1 MKTFYV
7 ASYGKGDDKGIYIVS
22 FNEETLELKKIQQ
35 ILTQDFPSYLIAK
48 NKELYVSYKNARSNN
63 EGGGLGS
70 FSIHKDELI
79 LNNNYSSSGRSYTHL
94 CISDDNK
101 YIFAANYHVG
111 ATAAYKL
118 ENYRIDHKIGAVRH
132 TGMGPD
138 LLNRLH
144 LMYIMLV
151 LHLTDVSYML

>member
-7 ASYGKGDDKGIYIVS
+7 ASYGKGNDKGIYIIS

-35 ILTQDFPSYLIAK
+35 IL
-48 NKELYVSYKNARSNN
+48 
-63 EGGGLGS
+63 GS
-70 FSIHKDELI
+70 FSIHKNELI

-138 LLNRLH
+138 LL
-144 LMYIMLV
+144 
-151 LHLTDVSYML
+151 TSCT

>member
-63 EGGGLGS
+63 EGGGGS
-70 FSIHKDELI
+70 LTVVSNFSLTKSLKTLI
-79 LNNNYSSSGRSYTHL
+79 
-94 CISDDNK
+94 ISMLLSFFIVNSVK
-101 YIFAANYHVG
+101 IIVLIRANVCYNGH
-111 ATAAYKL
+111 
-118 ENYRIDHKIGAVRH
+118 RR
-132 TGMGPD
+132 
-138 LLNRLH
+138 
-144 LMYIMLV
+144 
-151 LHLTDVSYML
+151 